1 MGTAYPVGNHDVVG
15 LTKTT
20 ALDYVQPNIRINAV
34 AQSLKTMMT
43 IDLAEALMKVAKQ
56 MISQEQV
63 GKVVNLNRLL
73 QPSSGYVQM

>member
-1 MGTAYPVGNHDVVG
+1 MVG

-34 AQSLKTMMT
+34 AQRSLKTMMT
-43 IDLAEALMKVAKQ
+43 IDLAEVLLKVAKQ

-63 GKVVNLNRLL
+63 GKVVNLNRWL